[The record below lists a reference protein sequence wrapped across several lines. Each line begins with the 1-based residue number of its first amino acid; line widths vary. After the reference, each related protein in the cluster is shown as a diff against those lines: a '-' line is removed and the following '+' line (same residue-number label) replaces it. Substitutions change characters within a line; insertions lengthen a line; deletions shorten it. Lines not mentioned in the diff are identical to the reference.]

1 MCQTTLTALI
11 AFAYCERMTTIVDCT
26 TTNLPDIMLRLVR
39 TFGAMRL
46 IRALRAAI
54 TDPTTRRMLARELGE
69 N

>member
-1 MCQTTLTALI
+1 MTALI

-26 TTNLPDIMLRLVR
+26 TTNLTEIMRRLVR

-46 IRALRAAI
+46 IRALRVAI
-54 TDPTTRRMLARELGE
+54 TDPTTRRLLARELGE